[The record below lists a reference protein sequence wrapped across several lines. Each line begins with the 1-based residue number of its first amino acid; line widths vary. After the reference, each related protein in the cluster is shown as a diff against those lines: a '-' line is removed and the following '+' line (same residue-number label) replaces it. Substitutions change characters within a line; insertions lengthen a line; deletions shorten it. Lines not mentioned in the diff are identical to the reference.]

1 MHVVPSV
8 SDRGRRIPT
17 GTDPKNRQNAPQR
30 GAGNCA

>member
-17 GTDPKNRQNAPQR
+17 GPAPKN
-30 GAGNCA
+30 